1 MSLTDSEDD
10 WEKEDWEA
18 DIVVKI
24 PAETLDDTDSK
35 PVLNLKPKKIIYD
48 NLLNIDIENKEY
60 KNIDIYQKLEENNY
74 FFRNEI
80 KIKPV
85 PNSDSKLYI
94 EAKKSKKEIDFER
107 VTSDIFDVWQQDLAD
122 KIFDGKNI
130 LLNIATSCGKSWA
143 VRKIV
148 CETILPTEKTALFI
162 LPNLEVLIEYYQ
174 SIIKSY
180 RKTYKYTKKLIG
192 IETLNKRVYDR
203 RGLSS
208 CQIICTTA
216 DNVLSLFLDKTMD
229 RFTQN
234 LKFVVFD
241 EAHISKVFKSFQL
254 LSYLSLDIQYILL
267 SATISNSDEVLEYM
281 NRELNNDTCLI
292 KYAIRPIPLQKTL
305 FKQNIKLNSKGAL
318 ISKEDLE
325 SSTLTLYENLNDP
338 TIRDVK
344 KLMQITNIKED
355 IPTNREDQFKLGMKL
370 VNNLNQDIINV
381 LSEEQN
387 QKILDCN
394 NIEKPENILILLQSL
409 LANNMG
415 PIIIFN
421 KSFSDCISLGK
432 NLLRLLENYELSDH
446 NVKKAMKYM
455 ELLNKADKK
464 KADKAKATNKNTFET
479 PPPDK
484 EEENNDKL
492 SLEEKYKLF
501 INEHLYKWK
510 FKSDIKKKISK
521 YDWINELLSFGIGI
535 HCKGIQSYTRTNIF
549 NSFNDKKIE
558 ILIADETL
566 AVGVNLPVRT
576 VIIQGDID
584 MTNYTHMAGRAGRRG
599 LDNQGYIIPLMDK
612 ELIKKIYNSKKL
624 IQYLDVSN
632 KITMLDLLYLSR
644 YYDNSNSKSIFNNI
658 KNNFN
663 IVDHIKWIYSYNI
676 IQDKITELAI
686 FNNNHKLFNLGIM
699 IKQGILHKHV
709 KKYNKDI
716 LDILSLLSMI
726 IEVKDNIENQNI
738 TIKSEILITFISD
751 FNSDAP
757 EEFKFD
763 YNIDNYIIEFY
774 LNGKCENK
782 DSIGI
787 FQRTLFNLSKYLENK
802 LGERDIL
809 VDKIKKVDALL
820 WQKCQNYNIKV

>member
-1 MSLTDSEDD
+1 MSLSDYEED

-18 DIVVKI
+18 EMDINQH
-24 PAETLDDTDSK
+24 EDTVFDNEPK
-35 PVLNLKPKKIIYD
+35 PVIVKKPKKTVYN
-48 NLLNIDIENKEY
+48 NLLNTEIKIKEY
-60 KNIDIYQKLEENNY
+60 KIIDIYKQLDENNY
-74 FFRNEI
+74 FFRNDI
-80 KIKPV
+80 RINPV

-94 EAKKSKKEIDFER
+94 EAKKTKKEIEFER
-107 VTSDIFDVWQQDLAD
+107 VICNIFDYWQQDLAN
-122 KIFDGKNI
+122 KIFDRKNI

-216 DNVLSLFLDKTMD
+216 DNVLSLFLDKNMD
-229 RFTQN
+229 KFTQN
-234 LKFVVFD
+234 LKFIVFD

-254 LSYLSLDIQYILL
+254 LSYLSLDVQYILL
-267 SATISNSDEVLEYM
+267 SATISNSDEVLDYM
-281 NRELNNDTCLI
+281 NQVLDKETCLI

-305 FKQNIKLNSKGAL
+305 FKQDIKLNAKGAL
-318 ISKEDLE
+318 ISKSDLE

-344 KLMQITNIKED
+344 KLMQINNTKEE
-355 IPTNREDQFKLGMKL
+355 IPDTREKQFKLGMNI
-370 VNNLNQDIINV
+370 VENLNQDSIKI
-381 LSEEQN
+381 LSDEQN
-387 QKILDCN
+387 QKIIDCN
-394 NIEKPENILILLQSL
+394 NIETPENILILLQSL

-455 ELLNKADKK
+455 DVLNKNEKK
-464 KADKAKATNKNTFET
+464 KMDKAKSSNKNSFET
-479 PPPDK
+479 PPPDD
-484 EEENNDKL
+484 EEDNNDKL
-492 SLEEKYKLF
+492 SLEEKYKIF

-510 FKSDIKKKISK
+510 FKSDIKKRISK
-521 YDWINELLSFGIGI
+521 YEWINELLSFGIGI

-599 LDNQGYIIPLMDK
+599 LDDQGYIIPLMNK
-612 ELIKKIYNSKKL
+612 ELIKTIYNSKKL
-624 IQYLDVSN
+624 IQYLDVSS
-632 KITMLDLLYLSR
+632 KINMLDLLYLTK
-644 YYDNSNSKSIFNNI
+644 YYDNVNSVSIYNNI
-658 KNNFN
+658 KNDF
-663 IVDHIKWIYSYNI
+663 DMMEHIKWIYSYNI
-676 IQDKITELAI
+676 INDDITDLAM
-686 FNNNHKLFNLGIM
+686 FNNNHMLLNLGII
-699 IKQGILHKHV
+699 IKQGILHRHI
-709 KKYNKDI
+709 KKFNKDI
-716 LDILSLLSMI
+716 LDMLSLLSMI
-726 IEVKDNIENQNI
+726 IQVKNNTTNQIE
-738 TIKSEILITFISD
+738 IKSEIINNFISE

-757 EEFKFD
+757 EEFKFKF
-763 YNIDNYIIEFY
+763 NIDNYIIEFY

-782 DSIGI
+782 DSIGV
-787 FQRTLFNLSKYLENK
+787 FQRTLFNLSKYLETK
-802 LGERDIL
+802 FGERDIL
-809 VDKIKKVDALL
+809 VDKIKKIDALL